1 MKQQGKKAR
10 DGYPHKTNNRWKWM
24 AGATAATAAG
34 VTASEGG
41 TITINLLNNYISA
54 TGGNHLN
61 ADLTGDGHPDLT
73 IAGAAYSVRNPISPG
88 SGGFTYPSFNKYRAR
103 VDLNGVHASAFAD
116 NDYAYG
122 YVHLGLQSKRFGP
135 FTFGPPFYA
144 SLTGSIPISFK
155 DVHINGGVLTKG
167 SLKVTVFAGTGL
179 NNNST
184 RVQLDSLTYNTP
196 DQGSSLALLAM
207 GAGGVLALRRWRS
220 SENARKV
227 IRE

>member
-1 MKQQGKKAR
+1 MKTQKNKSQRLYLQTKNK
-10 DGYPHKTNNRWKWM
+10 RWKWM

-34 VTASEGG
+34 VTASQAS

-61 ADLTGDGHPDLT
+61 ADVTGDGDPDLT
-73 IAGAAYSVRNPISPG
+73 IAGAACSVRNPSSPG

-144 SLTGSIPISFK
+144 
-155 DVHINGGVLTKG
+155 
-167 SLKVTVFAGTGL
+167 
-179 NNNST
+179 
-184 RVQLDSLTYNTP
+184 
-196 DQGSSLALLAM
+196 
-207 GAGGVLALRRWRS
+207 
-220 SENARKV
+220 
-227 IRE
+227 